1 MNSCNYHQFDDGQG
15 LNGNIGSNENTQ
27 GNPPGDPPPAALPDG
42 TYSKDGIL
50 YNVDEEVVGYITAL
64 SSDVKRDNDGT
75 PGITKDQDPSYSP
88 YTSLGPAYN
97 PSVPGIALNRKQ
109 LAQIRQTD
117 PSFKLGDSV
126 LLYYNGATTKAVYF
140 DNSTDATHNANNYR
154 DHVEVNEPALKT
166 FRIETNLRTKN
177 PDGTIKRESVNTK
190 GSVMVVAAIPPSQ
203 KR

>member
-50 YNVDEEVVGYITAL
+50 YNVDGEVVGNHIA
-64 SSDVKRDNDGT
+64 SSADVKRDNDGT
-75 PGITKDQDPSYSP
+75 PGITKAQDPSVSSR
-88 YTSLGPAYN
+88 TSIGAAYN
-97 PSVPGIALNRKQ
+97 PSAPGIALNSKQ
-109 LAQIRQTD
+109 LTQIRQTD

-126 LLYYNGATTKAVYF
+126 LLYYNGATTKATYF
-140 DNSTDATHNANNYR
+140 DNSTDATHNANNYMS
-154 DHVEVNEPALKT
+154 HVEVNGAAINT
-166 FRIETNLRTKN
+166 FRIQSGIN
-177 PDGTIKRESVNTK
+177 SVNTK